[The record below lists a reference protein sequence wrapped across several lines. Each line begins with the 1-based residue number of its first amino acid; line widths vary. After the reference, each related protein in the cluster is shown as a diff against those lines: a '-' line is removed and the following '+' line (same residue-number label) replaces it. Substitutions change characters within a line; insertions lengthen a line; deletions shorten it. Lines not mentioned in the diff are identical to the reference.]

1 MLCNARDADLMVDW
15 QWHGMAGL
23 ENVEEGCCATGK
35 VEMSYL
41 CNDKSPHT
49 CQDADK
55 YFFWDSFHPT
65 QKVNQ
70 FFAKKT
76 LDLCYQELL

>member
-1 MLCNARDADLMVDW
+1 
-15 QWHGMAGL
+15 MAGL

-35 VEMSYL
+35 VEMSYM

-76 LDLCYQELL
+76 LDQCYQELL

>member
-1 MLCNARDADLMVDW
+1 MAC
-15 QWHGMAGL
+15 MAGL

-49 CQDADK
+49 CADADK

-76 LDLCYQELL
+76 LDLCYEQLL

>member
-1 MLCNARDADLMVDW
+1 MPPDLTWPD
-15 QWHGMAGL
+15 GRLAGL

-41 CNDKSPHT
+41 CNEKSPDT
-49 CQDADK
+49 CDDADR

-76 LDLCYQELL
+76 LDLCYDQLLL